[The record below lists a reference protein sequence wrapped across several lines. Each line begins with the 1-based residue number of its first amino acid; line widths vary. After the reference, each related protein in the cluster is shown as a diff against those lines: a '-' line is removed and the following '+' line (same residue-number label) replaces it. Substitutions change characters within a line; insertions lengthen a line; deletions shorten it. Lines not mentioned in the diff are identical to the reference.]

1 MLALAFDNT
10 DASRPIPGSFHKFA
24 DDLVRYNYKPTK
36 KKVKITHL
44 GGEDNNYRKYE
55 PGEREE
61 DQQAAFVWFVENI
74 LAKISSTRTKFFTYR
89 TDVLVSEIFSA
100 EDEAW
105 ALLILI
111 NEYRVWLWDENH
123 PASQAETD
131 NESLQSK
138 NNKKKP
144 RGRAGKPK
152 GAPRK
157 VYTSSKSGKKNR
169 ECHGWPEEGVE
180 LYNALVKE
188 VRKRRN
194 TPESIVWEK
203 QYMNKM
209 KLDRAIING
218 NLTRVANPTYTDSN
232 DESADDSDS
241 ESDEESDVD
250 DTDARFK
257 EAIRS
262 AN

>member
-10 DASRPIPGSFHKFA
+10 DGNRPIPGSFHKFA
-24 DDLVRYNYKPTK
+24 KDVVRYSYKPNK

-55 PGEREE
+55 PGDTEE
-61 DQQAAFVWFVENI
+61 NQQAAFVWFVENI
-74 LAKISSTRTKFFTYR
+74 LAKISSTRTKFFTNR
-89 TDVLVSEIFSA
+89 TDVLVSNIFSA

-105 ALLILI
+105 ALLILT
-111 NEYRVWLWDENH
+111 NEYRVWVWDENN
-123 PASQAETD
+123 PASRAETD
-131 NESLQSK
+131 NESLQRN

-157 VYTSSKSGKKNR
+157 MYTSGKSGRKNR
-169 ECHGWPEEGVE
+169 ECHGWQEEGVE

-188 VRKRRN
+188 VKKRRN
-194 TPESIVWEK
+194 TQESIVWEK

-209 KLDRAIING
+209 KLDRANING
-218 NLTRVANPTYTDSN
+218 NQTSVANPTYTDSN
-232 DESADDSDS
+232 DESTDNSD
-241 ESDEESDVD
+241 SDEESDVD

>member
-10 DASRPIPGSFHKFA
+10 DASRPIPDSFHKFA
-24 DDLVRYNYKPTK
+24 DKIVRYNYKPTK

-55 PGEREE
+55 QGEREE

-105 ALLILI
+105 ALLILT

-138 NNKKKP
+138 NNKKKTKRKGRKAK
-144 RGRAGKPK
+144 RGTTK
-152 GAPRK
+152 G
-157 VYTSSKSGKKNR
+157 VYK
-169 ECHGWPEEGVE
+169 
-180 LYNALVKE
+180 
-188 VRKRRN
+188 
-194 TPESIVWEK
+194 
-203 QYMNKM
+203 
-209 KLDRAIING
+209 
-218 NLTRVANPTYTDSN
+218 
-232 DESADDSDS
+232 
-241 ESDEESDVD
+241 
-250 DTDARFK
+250 
-257 EAIRS
+257 
-262 AN
+262 